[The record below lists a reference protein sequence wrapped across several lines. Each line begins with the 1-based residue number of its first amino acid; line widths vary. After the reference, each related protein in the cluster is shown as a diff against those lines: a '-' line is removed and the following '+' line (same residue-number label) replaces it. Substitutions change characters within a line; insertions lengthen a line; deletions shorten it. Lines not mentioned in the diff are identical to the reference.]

1 MTEQALEPIVI
12 VGSGHAGVA
21 VAAGLRT
28 RGWEGRIVVV
38 DAQDNVPYE
47 RPPLSKDLLAPGSG
61 DRSALLRKEDYYEA
75 KGIERITGQTVAA
88 IDPAS
93 SAVVLADGS
102 RLPYHRLV
110 IATGSRARELP
121 VPGADLD
128 GVLAL
133 RTYQDGVAIK
143 RALVPGA
150 KVVVIGAG
158 FIGMEVAAAAVKN
171 GCSVTVLEF
180 QDRVMKRVT
189 SPPVSAFFEQLHRSQ
204 GVRLEFGAAVTELQ
218 GDGRVERVLT
228 SDGRQFEADVV
239 VAGIGVLPNQELA
252 EAAGLTCGD
261 GVLVNEQCRTSV
273 PGIYAAGD
281 VTRFTSP
288 FSGASQRLESIQNAN
303 AQAEAVV
310 TDILDGQATPTE
322 VPWFWTVQHGV
333 RLQTAGVMHPDDEVI
348 VRGDPA
354 TGKFSVVYL
363 REGRLAA
370 VDTVGG
376 LTDFRPAKKLIPTG
390 LLLDPALVRD
400 PAVKLEDA
408 ATGAG
413 PRPDPY
419 ETAAALV

>member
-1 MTEQALEPIVI
+1 MTEKTTDPMVI

-21 VAAGLRT
+21 VAAGLRAG
-28 RGWEGRIVVV
+28 GWDGRIVLI
-38 DAQDNVPYE
+38 DAQHGMPYE
-47 RPPLSKDLLAPGSG
+47 RPPLSKELLTPGAG
-61 DRSALLRKEDYYEA
+61 YKTPLLRKEDYYQA
-75 KGIERITGQTVAA
+75 RGIERITGQAVES
-88 IDPAS
+88 IDPDAGS
-93 SAVVLADGS
+93 VVLADGS
-102 RLPYHRLV
+102 RLPFHRLV
-110 IATGSRARELP
+110 LATGSRARELP
-121 VPGADLD
+121 VPGAQLD

-133 RTYQDGVAIK
+133 RTYQDGLAIQ

-150 KVVVIGAG
+150 KVVIIGAG
-158 FIGMEVAAAAVKN
+158 FIGMEAAAAAVKN

-189 SPPVSAFFEQLHRSQ
+189 SAPVSAFFEGLHRDR
-204 GVRLEFGAAVTELQ
+204 GVNLEFGAAVTELQ
-218 GDGRVERVLT
+218 GEGRVERVVT
-228 SDGRQFEADVV
+228 SDGRHFEADVV

-252 EAAGLTCGD
+252 EAAGVACRD
-261 GVLVNEQCRTSV
+261 GVLVDEHCRTNI

-303 AQAEAVV
+303 AQAEALVS
-310 TDILDGQATPTE
+310 DILGSQPRTAE

-376 LTDFRPAKKLIPTG
+376 LADFRPAKKLIPAG
-390 LLLDPALVRD
+390 RLLDPALVAD
-400 PAVKLEDA
+400 PAVKLEDT
-408 ATGAG
+408 ATGEHSCSDA
-413 PRPDPY
+413 RQ
-419 ETAAALV
+419 TAAALA